1 MWLERRESSGQS
13 TVEYLILVALVV
25 AATLVFLSRNGIF
38 QQVFNKVYEVNINHM
53 LNLGEEIL
61 K

>member
-13 TVEYLILVALVV
+13 TVEYLILVAAIIV
-25 AATLVFLSRNGIF
+25 ATLVFLSRNGIF